1 MRRAL
6 EGLHEQTEYKFRG
19 KETNSTSWTPKRG
32 LREGCAT
39 SPKLFNVYHS
49 TLMRLAKEKRRKKCE
64 KDGTNLGIEEWQY
77 IPGHSL
83 TPKDRRKARGNTSTK
98 KVTITESLFAD
109 DTTVVGRRNKME
121 RGKEKIKETVEW
133 FEEKCHPGKEE
144 YLEFG
149 RNEANEIRML
159 GTYMDRKHDVKQ
171 SEQNDEGLF
180 CVEE

>member
-1 MRRAL
+1 MFIRIHQEAQGTVDPSVKQPEDPVATLLDITKACPTVNRPILWSILTKFGIKGKMRRAL

-19 KETNSTSWTPKRG
+19 KETNSASWTPKRG

-83 TPKDRRKARGNTSTK
+83 LASERQK
-98 KVTITESLFAD
+98 KSERQHLHEESDNHRVAL
-109 DTTVVGRRNKME
+109 R
-121 RGKEKIKETVEW
+121 
-133 FEEKCHPGKEE
+133 
-144 YLEFG
+144 
-149 RNEANEIRML
+149 
-159 GTYMDRKHDVKQ
+159 
-171 SEQNDEGLF
+171 
-180 CVEE
+180 